1 MFEGTVSLTA
11 GCLLFLRHG
20 SHQQSDSTLLRSMRS
35 VHLTQVRLG
44 SVIGLFKRAYECQQS
59 SFEVFYKKNGFTN
72 SMFLTFATQVR

>member
-1 MFEGTVSLTA
+1 
-11 GCLLFLRHG
+11 
-20 SHQQSDSTLLRSMRS
+20 MRS